1 MDSSSCRVQCP
12 VTVKNIKDNNHDSY
26 LAHVQSFEFHEFDEL
41 KEFMDAR
48 KDGIEKCDPTT
59 LNEIQAQ
66 FLIVVDS
73 IIANH
78 GLFPLASSC
87 TLRPYTL
94 PSVRTKEP
102 DGSFST
108 FASYL
113 HNDAWYDANDINVP
127 FGMINVWFILN
138 QDPPTNHLVFHRT
151 QKSAVR
157 QTHMLHGTIS
167 GVSNK
172 DVVYDKNASWG
183 KFYCFVSGQRNDSD
197 DVLLHGAMDILDS
210 DSVAKERRRSC
221 EMRFTLHAPNVNS
234 STTKEEDTSSLSQS
248 SAAAACTSCSGMTTE
263 EEEDDVVS
271 DIEDSMRGLF
281 G

>member
-12 VTVKNIKDNNHDSY
+12 VTVKNIKDNYHDSY

-94 PSVRTKEP
+94 PSVRTKAP

-138 QDPPTNHLVFHRT
+138 QDPPTNHLVFQRT
-151 QKSAVR
+151 QQSAVR

-197 DVLLHGAMDILDS
+197 EVLLHGAMDILDS

-221 EMRFTLHAPNVNS
+221 EMRFTLHAPGDVNS

-248 SAAAACTSCSGMTTE
+248 SAAAAAAQVV
-263 EEEDDVVS
+263 VVS